1 MNHLLYLR
9 TFLETYRAGSLTRA
23 AERLGITQPAASG
36 HLSALEAMLGKPL
49 FLRQARGVKPT
60 PAADDLARSI
70 AANLDGIEVTMGA
83 AKARSSQ
90 LTGTVHLVGPAE
102 YLSAR
107 IAPALAPLA
116 SEGLRF
122 RIQTGNRERIYA
134 ALDDGHADLA
144 ITASRPDGQ
153 RHGFAE
159 LDTERL
165 LLVAAP
171 EIAGRAK
178 ARAVTAE
185 FLCGLPCVAYDETL
199 PLVRPFFEHAFG
211 KAPDMQA
218 IATAPDLR
226 ILIGMT
232 EAGTGWTVLPDYLCA
247 DALAAGRLVE
257 LPTTKPG
264 PDNTLYLAWNK
275 SALRHPRVV
284 HVRDFL
290 LQSALRG
297 GLATCRVTAPILSAA
312 PSATT
317 QIRSGRCPSPLSQAG
332 GRSLVATAPV

>member
-36 HLSALEAMLGKPL
+36 HLSALETMLGKPL

-70 AANLDGIEVTMGA
+70 AANLDGIEATMSA
-83 AKARSSQ
+83 ARARSSQ

-102 YLSAR
+102 YLSAQ
-107 IAPALAPLA
+107 IAPALAPLTA
-116 SEGLRF
+116 EGLRF

-134 ALDDGHADLA
+134 ALEDGQADLA
-144 ITASRPDGQ
+144 VTASKPDGQ
-153 RHGFAE
+153 QFGFAK

-165 LLVAAP
+165 VLVAAP
-171 EIAGRAK
+171 EIVARAK
-178 ARAVTAE
+178 ARIVTAD
-185 FLCGLPCVAYDETL
+185 FLCGLPCIAYDETL
-199 PLVRPFFEHAFG
+199 SLVRPFFDHVLG

-218 IATAPDLR
+218 VATAPDLR
-226 ILIGMT
+226 ILIGMA

-257 LPTTKPG
+257 LRTAKPG
-264 PDNTLYLAWNK
+264 PDNALYLAWNK

-290 LQSALRG
+290 LQS
-297 GLATCRVTAPILSAA
+297 VSE
-312 PSATT
+312 
-317 QIRSGRCPSPLSQAG
+317 AG
-332 GRSLVATAPV
+332 

>member
-36 HLSALEAMLGKPL
+36 HLSALETMVGKPL

-70 AANLDGIEVTMGA
+70 AANLDGIEATMSA
-83 AKARSSQ
+83 ARARSSQ

-107 IAPALAPLA
+107 IAPALAPLMA
-116 SEGLRF
+116 EGLRF

-134 ALDDGHADLA
+134 ALEDGQADLA
-144 ITASRPDGQ
+144 VTASKPDGQ
-153 RHGFAE
+153 QFGFAK

-165 LLVAAP
+165 VLVAAP
-171 EIAGRAK
+171 EIVARAK
-178 ARAVTAE
+178 ARIVTAD
-185 FLCGLPCVAYDETL
+185 FLCGLPCIAYDETL
-199 PLVRPFFEHAFG
+199 SLVRPFFDHVLG

-218 IATAPDLR
+218 VATAPDLR
-226 ILIGMT
+226 ILIGMA
-232 EAGTGWTVLPDYLCA
+232 EAGAGWTVLPDYLCA
-247 DALAAGRLVE
+247 DALAAGRLGE
-257 LPTTKPG
+257 LPTAKPG
-264 PDNTLYLAWNK
+264 PDNALYLAWNK

-290 LQSALRG
+290 LQS
-297 GLATCRVTAPILSAA
+297 V
-312 PSATT
+312 
-317 QIRSGRCPSPLSQAG
+317 SGAG
-332 GRSLVATAPV
+332 